1 MKGLTIIE
9 HPPTLEKPSTI
20 EIHNLSVFDPRDI
33 FHCGQAFRWEEK
45 AKNRYQVTACQRVI
59 EVEKTEDRILFYN
72 THRRDFEK
80 IWREYFDLDT
90 DYEKIQKRLI
100 RRDPVMAEAVAFG
113 RGIRILKQQPF
124 ETLISFIISS
134 NNNIK
139 RIKGSV
145 EGLAKTY
152 GEVID
157 SYDGRLHYAFP
168 TPKALSAASV
178 EELKLLGLG
187 YRARYVK
194 ETAEKVFEN
203 PGILE
208 KMLQQKRREC
218 LEGVST
224 FSGVGPKVGSCVVFF
239 SMGKREAF
247 PVDVWVKRM
256 MEALYFNEP
265 KPLAEI
271 ERFAMEK
278 FGKDAG
284 YAQQYLFYYAREK
297 GIGKPGK

>member
-1 MKGLTIIE
+1 MKDLNLIQKGARVEVSGL
-9 HPPTLEKPSTI
+9 SA
-20 EIHNLSVFDPRDI
+20 FDPRAI

-45 AKNRYQVTACQRVI
+45 KENRFLLIACQRVI
-59 EVEKTEDRILFYN
+59 EVEKQGQKIIFHN
-72 THRRDFEK
+72 TDLQDFQRVWRD
-80 IWREYFDLDT
+80 YFDLTT

-100 RRDPVMAEAVAFG
+100 RRDPIMEEAVKFG
-113 RGIRILKQQPF
+113 RGIRILKQEPF

-152 GEVID
+152 GEVIQ
-157 SYDGRLHYAFP
+157 SYDGKLRHAFP
-168 TPKALSAASV
+168 TPEALSAATL

-194 ETAEKVFEN
+194 DTAEKVAKN
-203 PGILE
+203 PEVLKELIG
-208 KMLQQKRREC
+208 KKRRDC
-218 LEGVST
+218 LQGVT
-224 FSGVGPKVGSCVVFF
+224 GFSGVGPKVGNCVVFF
-239 SMGKREAF
+239 SMGKLDAF

-256 MEALYFNEP
+256 MEVLYFQGEMP
-265 KPLAEI
+265 AKEI
-271 ERFAMEK
+271 EDFAMEK

-297 GIGKPGK
+297 GIKKA

>member
-1 MKGLTIIE
+1 MKNLKLLETESGVEVLNLTC
-9 HPPTLEKPSTI
+9 
-20 EIHNLSVFDPRDI
+20 FDPRDI

-45 AKNRYQVTACQRVI
+45 TDKRFLLTACQRVI
-59 EVEKTEDRILFYN
+59 EVEKREDRIIFHN
-72 THRRDFEK
+72 TGKEDFDR
-80 IWREYFDLDT
+80 IWRDYFDLDT
-90 DYEKIQKRLI
+90 NYEKIQQRLI
-100 RRDPVMAEAVAFG
+100 RRDPVMEEAVNFG
-113 RGIRILKQQPF
+113 RGIRILKQEPF

-145 EGLAKTY
+145 EGLARTY
-152 GEVID
+152 GEVIGF
-157 SYDGRLHYAFP
+157 YDGRAHYAFP
-168 TPKALSAASV
+168 TPKALSEATV

-194 ETAEKVFEN
+194 ETAEKVWES
-203 PGILE
+203 PGILQ
-208 KMLQQKRREC
+208 KMIRQKRREC
-218 LEGVST
+218 LEGVTS

-247 PVDVWVKRM
+247 PVDVWVKRI
-256 MEALYFNEP
+256 MEVLYFQEE
-265 KPLAEI
+265 KPVKEI
-271 ERFAMEK
+271 EEFAMKK

-297 GIGKPGK
+297 DIKKNW

>member
-1 MKGLTIIE
+1 MKKIDV
-9 HPPTLEKPSTI
+9 KPISSGV
-20 EIHNLSVFDPRDI
+20 EVSHLSAFNPRDI
-33 FHCGQAFRWEEK
+33 FHCGQAFRWEKRDE
-45 AKNRYQVTACQRVI
+45 NRYRLTACQRVI
-59 EVEKTEDRILFYN
+59 EVEKAGDRILFHN
-72 THRRDFEK
+72 TGEEDFQK
-80 IWREYFDLDT
+80 IWRDYFDLDT

-100 RRDPVMAEAVAFG
+100 RRDPIMEEAVKFG
-113 RGIRILKQQPF
+113 RGIRILKQEPF

-152 GEVID
+152 GEVIGP
-157 SYDGRLHYAFP
+157 YGGILHYAFP
-168 TPKALSAASV
+168 TPKALSDATV

-194 ETAEKVFEN
+194 ATAEKVREN
-203 PGILE
+203 PGILQT
-208 KMLQQKRREC
+208 MMQQQRQEC
-218 LEGVST
+218 LEGVRN
-224 FSGVGPKVGSCVVFF
+224 FSGVGPKVGNCVVFF

-256 MEALYFNEP
+256 MEVLYFQREATL
-265 KPLAEI
+265 KEI
-271 ERFAMEK
+271 EEFAMAK

-284 YAQQYLFYYAREK
+284 YAQQYLFYYARENNIK
-297 GIGKPGK
+297 NIR

>member
-1 MKGLTIIE
+1 MKDLN
-9 HPPTLEKPSTI
+9 PLERESTV
-20 EIHNLSVFDPRDI
+20 EIQNLSSFEPRDI
-33 FHCGQAFRWEEK
+33 FHCGQSFRWEK
-45 AKNRYQVTACQRVI
+45 KRDNRYLLVACQRVI
-59 EVEKTEDRILFYN
+59 EVEKKGDRIIFHN
-72 THRRDFEK
+72 TDIRDFNK
-80 IWREYFDLDT
+80 VWRDYFDLDT

-100 RRDPVMAEAVAFG
+100 RRDPVMEEAVKFG
-113 RGIRILKQQPF
+113 RGIRILKQEPF

-145 EGLAKTY
+145 EGLARTY
-152 GEVID
+152 GEMIEF
-157 SYDGRLHYAFP
+157 YGGEFHYAFP
-168 TPKALSAASV
+168 TPKALSTATV

-194 ETAEKVFEN
+194 ETARKVWEN

-208 KMLQQKRREC
+208 KMIKEKRREC
-218 LEGVST
+218 LEGVT
-224 FSGVGPKVGSCVVFF
+224 NFSGVGPKVGSCVVFF

-256 MEALYFNEP
+256 MEVLYFQREASL
-265 KPLAEI
+265 KEI
-271 ERFAMEK
+271 EDFAMGK
-278 FGKDAG
+278 FGKYAG

-297 GIGKPGK
+297 KIKNIR